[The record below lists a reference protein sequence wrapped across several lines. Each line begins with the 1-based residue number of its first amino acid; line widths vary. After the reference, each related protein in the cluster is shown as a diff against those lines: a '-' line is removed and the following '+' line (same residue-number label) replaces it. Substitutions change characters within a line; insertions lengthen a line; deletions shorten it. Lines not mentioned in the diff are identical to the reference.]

1 MSPTDDPRW
10 AAIGRQVERTSERL
24 DKHEEWF
31 TQLATDVTT
40 LVARQKPGQAE
51 VPLSWLAGELT
62 TEAAQ
67 ALLRD
72 LAAWLHWVYL
82 RYPGTQLPSCWLWH
96 PAVVEELVWL
106 RGAHRAAYEPDEGS
120 WQRVADW
127 HDRQRPGVVE
137 RVKRYAGDCEL
148 SRHAPDGD
156 RALPAH
162 TAPLATPADLDRIA
176 HTWATD
182 PDKPVTPTTDQLN
195 RSATHNSA
203 RHH

>member
-10 AAIGRQVERTSERL
+10 AAIGRQTERTSERL
-24 DKHEEWF
+24 NKHDEWL

-51 VPLSWLAGELT
+51 VPVSWLAGGLT

-72 LAAWLHWVYL
+72 LAAWLHRVYL

-96 PAVVEELVWL
+96 PSVVEELVWL
-106 RGAHRAAYEPDEGS
+106 RGAHRTAYDPDEGS

-137 RVKRYAGDCEL
+137 RVKQYAGDCEL
-148 SRHAPDGD
+148 SRHSPDGD
-156 RALPAH
+156 CALPAH
-162 TAPLATPADLDRIA
+162 PAPLATPADLDHIA

-182 PDKPVTPTTDQLN
+182 PDKPVAPTTEQLN
-195 RSATHNSA
+195 RSATHDSA